1 MSSVPVRVGGETPS
15 AISSTVVGSAPSAV
29 KGAEA
34 LLALLDSTAPGA
46 GGVAGAKRQAP
57 SAPARFTAKKRKNK
71 RTKKA
76 DAKKADA
83 KKVCA
88 NSACASGFERAAKK
102 RKKKAGAISAGA
114 SSVERAAKKRKKK
127 AGASSAGASSVG
139 ASSAGASSKA
149 KKKRNE
155 KNLFV
160 LFMHKALGWWT
171 KTGGKTLVGGNPKY
185 PVWAAARGAQDLAA
199 KHALFFGDGEVLSK
213 AIGLFFPDKAAR
225 EAYVTDKVGSKAWTG
240 DTYVQAINKVVD
252 TMNARGVL
260 QGFCERTHKDFE
272 KRGQLAMLLN

>member
-1 MSSVPVRVGGETPS
+1 MGGETPS
-15 AISSTVVGSAPSAV
+15 AISSTAVGSAPSAV
-29 KGAEA
+29 SGAEA

-46 GGVAGAKRQAP
+46 GNLAGAKRQAP
-57 SAPARFTAKKRKNK
+57 SAPNASAHSTTKKRK
-71 RTKKA
+71 
-76 DAKKADA
+76 KKADA

-88 NSACASGFERAAKK
+88 NSACASG
-102 RKKKAGAISAGA
+102 
-114 SSVERAAKKRKKK
+114 VERAAKKRKKK
-127 AGASSAGASSVG
+127 AGATSAGASSAGASSAG

-171 KTGGKTLVGGNPKY
+171 ITGGKTLVDGNPKY

-240 DTYVQAINKVVD
+240 DTYVQAMNKVVD